1 MNTQQSEKNE
11 LAGTTHWRRL
21 PVLAILVALDGFVF
35 GGLVALLL
43 VNRLLANHL
52 ARYAQGNL
60 IAEGSTVLDLMDDL
74 LIYLMSTIS
83 ALLVL
88 LSITAVAWA
97 WSRTESRLLRYGVVL
112 LLVAI
117 VLVVGLAWGV
127 GRVTTPPPPAPMTP
141 TPIAMVGEMAT
152 MNLLFHAIPH
162 VWRPV

>member
-52 ARYAQGNL
+52 ARYVQGNL
-60 IAEGSTVLDLMDDL
+60 MAAGSTVLDLMDNL

-88 LSITAVAWA
+88 LSITAVAWV

-112 LLVAI
+112 LLVTI

-127 GRVTTPPPPAPMTP
+127 GRVTTPPPPPPMTP
-141 TPIAMVGEMAT
+141 TPIAMVGEAAT